1 MVLFFGRDV
10 FETDPT
16 EDYSAL
22 IAIKRIAAVNLL
34 YLRAAAG
41 TPLVLVPF
49 ACCPTEVIRLDAL
62 AIVPLDAAAEAHIRF
77 TLKAAY
83 LLLAVAARLLNQVVA
98 VRVGAPLCILA
109 LFPRYHLMIL
119 IYFFVNAQFLFAAVF
134 FDVRGLNVDVTVI
147 LQAPHFNAICTVY

>member
-1 MVLFFGRDV
+1 MVLFFDRDV

-22 IAIKRIAAVNLL
+22 IAIKRIAAGNLL

-49 ACCPTEVIRLDAL
+49 VCCPTEVVRFDAL
-62 AIVPLDAAAEAHIRF
+62 ALVPLGAAAEAHIRF

-83 LLLAVAARLLNQVVA
+83 MLLAVAARLLNQVVA
-98 VRVGAPLCILA
+98 VRVGAPLCVLA
-109 LFPRYHLMIL
+109 LFPRYHLVIL
-119 IYFFVNAQFLFAAVF
+119 IYFFVNAQFLFSAEF
-134 FDVRGLNVDVTVI
+134 FDV
-147 LQAPHFNAICTVY
+147 